1 MCKRILAGGNGMI
14 ELTDEQIESLL
25 YGETSFELD
34 GVCINAWYDC
44 EDGCKNIDLVWQ
56 TPHREVSFV
65 ANGMGVP
72 ELRRRIESELI
83 VYSEV
88 LARL

>member
-1 MCKRILAGGNGMI
+1 MVG
-14 ELTDEQIESLL
+14 LTDAQVDTLL
-25 YGETSFELD
+25 YGETSLELD

-56 TPHREVSFV
+56 APHREVSFV
-65 ANGMGVP
+65 ANGMSVP
-72 ELRRRIESELI
+72 ELRRRIESELS

-88 LARL
+88 LGRL

>member
-1 MCKRILAGGNGMI
+1 MIL
-14 ELTDEQIESLL
+14 LTDAQIESLL
-25 YGETSFELD
+25 YGETSLELD
-34 GVCINAWYDC
+34 GVFINAWYDC

-56 TPHREVSFV
+56 TPNREVSFV

-72 ELRRRIESELI
+72 ELRRRLESELI

>member
-1 MCKRILAGGNGMI
+1 MDG
-14 ELTDEQIESLL
+14 LTDAQVDALL
-25 YGETSFELD
+25 YGETSLDLD
-34 GVCINAWYDC
+34 GVFINAWYDC

-56 TPHREVSFV
+56 APHREVSFV
-65 ANGMGVP
+65 ANGMSVP
-72 ELRRRIESELI
+72 ELRRRIESELS

>member
-1 MCKRILAGGNGMI
+1 MDI
-14 ELTDEQIESLL
+14 LTDAQVDALL
-25 YGETSFELD
+25 YGETSLELD
-34 GVCINAWYDC
+34 GFFINAWYDC

-56 TPHREVSFV
+56 APHREVSFV
-65 ANGMGVP
+65 VNGMSVQ
-72 ELRRRIESELI
+72 ELRKRIESELI

>member
-1 MCKRILAGGNGMI
+1 MDG
-14 ELTDEQIESLL
+14 LTDAQVDALL
-25 YGETSFELD
+25 YGETSLELD
-34 GVCINAWYDC
+34 GVFINAWYDC

-88 LARL
+88 LGRL

>member
-1 MCKRILAGGNGMI
+1 MDG
-14 ELTDEQIESLL
+14 LTDAQVDALL
-25 YGETSFELD
+25 YGETSLDLD
-34 GVCINAWYDC
+34 GVFINAWYDC

-65 ANGMGVP
+65 ANGMSVP
-72 ELRRRIESELI
+72 ELRRRIESELS

-88 LARL
+88 LGRL

>member
-1 MCKRILAGGNGMI
+1 MVG
-14 ELTDEQIESLL
+14 LTDAQVDALL
-25 YGETSFELD
+25 YGETSLDLD
-34 GVCINAWYDC
+34 GVFINAWYDC

-56 TPHREVSFV
+56 APHREVSFV
-65 ANGMGVP
+65 ANGMSVP
-72 ELRRRIESELI
+72 ELRRRIESELS

>member
-1 MCKRILAGGNGMI
+1 MCG
-14 ELTDEQIESLL
+14 LTDAQVDALL

-34 GVCINAWYDC
+34 GVFINAWYDC

-56 TPHREVSFV
+56 TSQREVSFV
-65 ANGMGVP
+65 ANDMSVP
-72 ELRRRIESELI
+72 ELKRRIESELS

-88 LARL
+88 MCRL

>member
-1 MCKRILAGGNGMI
+1 MI
-14 ELTDEQIESLL
+14 RLTDAQVEALL
-25 YGETSFELD
+25 YGETSLELD
-34 GVCINAWYDC
+34 GVFINAWYDC

-72 ELRRRIESELI
+72 ELRRRIESELS

>member
-1 MCKRILAGGNGMI
+1 MDG
-14 ELTDEQIESLL
+14 LTDAQVDALL
-25 YGETSFELD
+25 YGETSLELD
-34 GVCINAWYDC
+34 GVFINAWYDC

-65 ANGMGVP
+65 ANGMSVP
-72 ELRRRIESELI
+72 ELRGRIESELI

>member
-1 MCKRILAGGNGMI
+1 MDG
-14 ELTDEQIESLL
+14 LTDAQVDALL
-25 YGETSFELD
+25 YGETSLDLD
-34 GVCINAWYDC
+34 GVFINAWYDC

-88 LARL
+88 LGRL

>member
-1 MCKRILAGGNGMI
+1 MDG
-14 ELTDEQIESLL
+14 LTDAQVDALL
-25 YGETSFELD
+25 YGETSLELD
-34 GVCINAWYDC
+34 GFFINAWYDC

-56 TPHREVSFV
+56 APHREVSFV
-65 ANGMGVP
+65 ANGMSVP
-72 ELRRRIESELI
+72 ELRRRIESELS

>member
-1 MCKRILAGGNGMI
+1 MVG
-14 ELTDEQIESLL
+14 LTDAQVDALL
-25 YGETSFELD
+25 YGESSLDLD
-34 GVCINAWYDC
+34 GVFINAWYDC

-72 ELRRRIESELI
+72 ELRRRIESELS

-88 LARL
+88 LCRP

>member
-1 MCKRILAGGNGMI
+1 MCG
-14 ELTDEQIESLL
+14 LTDVQVDALL

-34 GVCINAWYDC
+34 GVFINAWYDC

-65 ANGMGVP
+65 ANGMSVP
-72 ELRRRIESELI
+72 ELRRRIESELS

>member
-1 MCKRILAGGNGMI
+1 M
-14 ELTDEQIESLL
+14 TDVQVDALL

-34 GVCINAWYDC
+34 GVFINAWYDC

-56 TPHREVSFV
+56 TSQREVSFV
-65 ANGMGVP
+65 ANGMSVP
-72 ELRRRIESELI
+72 ELKRRIESELS

-88 LARL
+88 MCRL